1 MRLGIKW
8 SKRTRFV
15 RTQKPSFSKVIVV
28 KYRLERSV
36 GCKEDAMPKG
46 NLISKGLDH
55 LRRVWP

>member
-1 MRLGIKW
+1 
-8 SKRTRFV
+8 
-15 RTQKPSFSKVIVV
+15 VIVV

-55 LRRVWP
+55 QEEYGPN